1 MTKELSSS
9 KSQPCNVQ
17 APLPCTAAES
27 RRGPARMLCCRRHA
41 LLLRQSYLHTHI
53 PSQSVFVCRHACIIH
68 IGGFVDLRVEACIEE
83 IFQSCCCVS
92 LHGHLQAC
100 RGTLQPDSSVHHM
113 MSVKRPTTLN
123 QEEKRDLWVLSMPRH
138 SGSSPARLCFAGR
151 LMHFMKLGCMLL
163 VQLLYSLGC
172 TRALRKLATECAQA
186 FACRFHAMFGDAYIE
201 LRRSLFRVPG
211 FDLMA

>member
-1 MTKELSSS
+1 MFKLHSH
-9 KSQPCNVQ
+9 
-17 APLPCTAAES
+17 ALPQSLAEGQQGCYVAA
-27 RRGPARMLCCRRHA
+27 ATA

-123 QEEKRDLWVLSMPRH
+123 PRRKAGSLGVVNAEAFRFISSALVLCRQADALHEVGLHASCTAAVLIGVHTR
-138 SGSSPARLCFAGR
+138 FAKACHRVCAGVCMQVPCHVWGR
-151 LMHFMKLGCMLL
+151 LH
-163 VQLLYSLGC
+163 
-172 TRALRKLATECAQA
+172 RAKEV
-186 FACRFHAMFGDAYIE
+186 I
-201 LRRSLFRVPG
+201 V
-211 FDLMA
+211 